1 MPLNQRQLKRK
12 DWLRFALV
20 TSLSIY
26 GGARTRMAWRI
37 CTKRSGILTSSS
49 QKKKNNPRRM
59 LPYKMKAMIKILTF
73 GLMFWSLN
81 LSGQVL
87 IDTNTIKQANTYL
100 VKGAIA
106 REQVTHLRKIV
117 TSDSIIIAEQD
128 SIIVKVRINN
138 AHLREKNK
146 ALVSE
151 NKAISR
157 TLSLFKG
164 ISIGLGILSVLMWLQ

>member
-1 MPLNQRQLKRK
+1 
-12 DWLRFALV
+12 
-20 TSLSIY
+20 
-26 GGARTRMAWRI
+26 
-37 CTKRSGILTSSS
+37 
-49 QKKKNNPRRM
+49 
-59 LPYKMKAMIKILTF
+59 MKAMIKISTY
-73 GLMFWSLN
+73 GLIFWSLN

-106 REQVTHLRKIV
+106 RQQVTHLRKIV
-117 TSDSIIIAEQD
+117 TSDSIIISEQD

-157 TLSLFKG
+157 TLSVLKG

>member
-1 MPLNQRQLKRK
+1 
-12 DWLRFALV
+12 
-20 TSLSIY
+20 
-26 GGARTRMAWRI
+26 
-37 CTKRSGILTSSS
+37 
-49 QKKKNNPRRM
+49 
-59 LPYKMKAMIKILTF
+59 MKAMIKILTF
-73 GLMFWSLN
+73 GFIFWSLN

-106 REQVTHLRKIV
+106 REQVTNLRKIV
-117 TSDSIIIAEQD
+117 TSDSIIISEQD

-157 TLSLFKG
+157 TLSMFKG
-164 ISIGLGILSVLMWLQ
+164 ISIGLGILSVLMWLK

>member
-1 MPLNQRQLKRK
+1 
-12 DWLRFALV
+12 
-20 TSLSIY
+20 
-26 GGARTRMAWRI
+26 
-37 CTKRSGILTSSS
+37 
-49 QKKKNNPRRM
+49 
-59 LPYKMKAMIKILTF
+59 MKAMIKISTY
-73 GLMFWSLN
+73 GLIFWSLN

-138 AHLREKNK
+138 AYLRDKNK
-146 ALVSE
+146 ALMSE

-157 TLSLFKG
+157 TLSVFKG

>member
-1 MPLNQRQLKRK
+1 MPLNLRPSRRK

-20 TSLSIY
+20 TSSSTC
-26 GGARTRMAWRI
+26 GDAKTRTDWKI
-37 CTKRSGILTSSS
+37 CTKRSGILTSSLP
-49 QKKKNNPRRM
+49 KKKNNQRRM
-59 LPYKMKAMIKILTF
+59 LPYRMKAMIKISTY
-73 GLMFWSLN
+73 GLIFWSLN

-128 SIIVKVRINN
+128 SVITKQKANIAYLNAENN
-138 AHLREKNK
+138 SLLRQ
-146 ALVSE
+146 
-151 NKAISR
+151 NKAIIT
-157 TLSLFKG
+157 TLKLYKG
-164 ISIGLGILSVLMWLQ
+164 ISIGLAILSVLMWLQ